1 MKTNSIK
8 CTLRSTDV
16 NGWPS
21 IRYKTSNQEFHDVNI
36 THEFTVFTFDIPA
49 CHDQHHSVILE
60 RYGKTADNQQGNIDQ
75 IVEIVGLTVDD
86 IDVPD
91 FILRKFSNFKFN
103 QQTHVGSKY
112 FSPNGVWEFEI
123 QTPMITWILDQKI
136 LHESQYNQD
145 YIYPWSYKFGPESVS
160 NLDAQ
165 LISVYNKVQQIL

>member
-1 MKTNSIK
+1 MKINLIK

-16 NGWPS
+16 NGWPNV
-21 IRYKTSNQEFHDVNI
+21 RYKINNQEFHNVIIVN
-36 THEFTVFTFDIPA
+36 EFTEFEIDIPA
-49 CHDQHHSVILE
+49 SYNQPHIMIVE
-60 RYGKTADNQQGNIDQ
+60 RYNKTADNQQGNIDQ
-75 IVEIVGLTVDD
+75 IVEIVRLTVDG

-91 FILRKFSNFKFN
+91 FILNKFSSFEFN
-103 QQTHVGSKY
+103 QQTHVGSRY
-112 FSPNGVWEFEI
+112 FSPNGVWKFEF

-160 NLDAQ
+160 SLDAQ